1 MTAERATARLPRKVV
16 VGTTIFGGGRN
27 YPGLAE
33 RARELSELVDRMAD
47 QAKASWDG
55 SGRLGQGL
63 DLAVLPETVLTPN
76 AELPEDRSIGM
87 DHEVLDVLRAAAR
100 RHRTYVIVP
109 LDLREP
115 DSPPTAPAYSNAA
128 VLLDRQGEVVGT
140 YRKLHPVGVRP
151 AEDLEG
157 GILPGREAPV
167 FECDFGRLG
176 IQICWDVVYDDGW
189 AELARNGAEIVAWPS
204 ASPATIL
211 TAAHAARHRYHI
223 VSSTPRDNATVYE
236 PTGMVANRITEH
248 GSVLVHQ
255 LDLSHVLLGWS
266 PALREGA
273 ALREKYGDRVGFH
286 YDPREDIGLFWSND
300 PELTIDQMIGTFD
313 LEPID
318 DQIARNCHQRSG
330 KAPGQN
336 AGESC

>member
-1 MTAERATARLPRKVV
+1 MTAERAITRLPRKVV
-16 VGTTIFGGGRN
+16 VGTTIFGGGRA

-33 RARELSELVDRMAD
+33 RARELSALVDRMAV
-47 QAKASWDG
+47 QAKESWDG
-55 SGRLGQGL
+55 NGL
-63 DLAVLPETVLTPN
+63 DLAVLPETVLTPD
-76 AELPEDRSIGM
+76 AELPADRSIGM
-87 DHEVLDVLRAAAR
+87 DDEVIDVLRAVAR
-100 RHRTYVIVP
+100 RHHTYVIVP
-109 LDLREP
+109 LDLRDP
-115 DSPPTAPAYSNAA
+115 GPSPATPAYSNAA
-128 VLLDRQGEVVGT
+128 VLLDRYGEVAGT
-140 YRKLHPVGVRP
+140 YRKAHPVGVRP
-151 AEDLEG
+151 AETLEG
-157 GILPGREAPV
+157 GIVPGRDVPV

-189 AELARNGAEIVAWPS
+189 AELARRGAEIVAWPS

-211 TAAHAARHRYHI
+211 PAAHAARHRYHI

-236 PTGMVANRITEH
+236 PTGMVASRITEA

-286 YDPREDIGLFWSND
+286 YDACEDVGLFWSND
-300 PELTIDQMIGTFD
+300 PNLGVDEMIGTLG

-318 DQIARNCHQRSG
+318 AQIARNLAQRSG
-330 KAPGQN
+330 AVDAAP
-336 AGESC
+336 APTRT